1 MIGPGQELG
10 GYTIIKRIGHG
21 GIGEVYFAQHRRV
34 NRRAAVKVLLPELA
48 QKAAVMEAFF
58 KEARNT
64 SLIRHRGIVEILD
77 CDIVDGQPFVITEFL
92 EGESLGGYLA
102 RNGTLVNDLAFLLG
116 VMAGVAEEVEAAHV
130 AGIMHRDL
138 KPENIYLHLAS
149 PADPSVTVKV
159 LDFGIAKLSRE
170 DGGPSQTKTGLWLTQ
185 PTYMSPEQCR
195 GSGRTDPRSDIYSLG
210 CVFYEALC
218 GQPPFGSK
226 GIADMIVAHVSQP
239 PKPPVKVVPD
249 LSPKLSS
256 LILRMLAKKPEER
269 PQSMSQVVGT
279 LRDCAR
285 ALGIDF
291 EGQLQPIVP
300 VVRPTALLGAAL
312 AAAPAPKAV
321 VPVAAGAPPPT
332 FSDPVM
338 APEAFAAPLPPK
350 PLAADAPSAARA
362 APPAA
367 AERVVTAEMPAMSPL
382 HLRPV
387 EAGTA
392 PAEASVPRPPRAVP
406 KTLLAGVDHRQLIA
420 DATAAAAA
428 SSSPAASP
436 GTSAPS
442 PSSAEPPIQAFVGG
456 TLFLAPNP
464 NVPEGL
470 EPGQRPAGTAIRAV
484 VGGTK
489 IMERFE
495 GSSDHPAAEG
505 DDVGDDADAEGDAG
519 GDEPSPGDGRY
530 DRTIRVPSARAG
542 WFGRAIPA
550 LGEKPY
556 LLAVIGAGVVVL
568 VAVIGLLVPGGGK
581 ASRTGHGKARDD
593 VHESSGEQAAEPAAR
608 QPEIEP
614 PARPAVVVAPPA
626 ASAPTA
632 PQPPVPP
639 ALAMVQ
645 IDIQGL
651 APDTIV
657 LVDDHPVTLPAR
669 VPRGPELHRF
679 SLRPPSGSERTIEI
693 DGTRD
698 RVIELVMAP
707 ERKQAPPRPPVRAPA
722 HPHPPR
728 EIVRPAPAAA
738 AAKKAARVTSD
749 RKAITD
755 L

>member
-48 QKAAVMEAFF
+48 QKAAVLEAFF

-102 RNGTLVNDLAFLLG
+102 RNGTLENDLAFLLG
-116 VMAGVAEEVEAAHV
+116 VMAGVAEAVEAAHV

-249 LSPKLSS
+249 LPPKLSS

-269 PQSMSQVVGT
+269 PQSMSQVMGT

-312 AAAPAPKAV
+312 ASAPAPKPV
-321 VPVAAGAPPPT
+321 VAVAASAPPPAV
-332 FSDPVM
+332 SDRVVV
-338 APEAFAAPLPPK
+338 PETFAAPSPPK
-350 PLAADAPSAARA
+350 PLAADAPPAARA
-362 APPAA
+362 AQPAA
-367 AERVVTAEMPAMSPL
+367 ADRIVTAEMPAMSPL
-382 HLRPV
+382 RLRPV
-387 EAGTA
+387 EPGTPPVV
-392 PAEASVPRPPRAVP
+392 PAEASAPRPPRAVP

-428 SSSPAASP
+428 AASSSPAVTP
-436 GTSAPS
+436 GTPAPS

-464 NVPEGL
+464 NLPERI
-470 EPGQRPAGTAIRAV
+470 EPGQRPPGTAIRAV

-495 GSSDHPAAEG
+495 GPSDDPHAEG
-505 DDVGDDADAEGDAG
+505 DDAGDDAEGDAG
-519 GDEPSPGDGRY
+519 GGDSSPGDGRY
-530 DRTIRVPSARAG
+530 DRTIKVPSERAA
-542 WFGRAIPA
+542 WFGRAIHV
-550 LGEKPY
+550 LREKPY
-556 LLAVIGAGVVVL
+556 LLAVIGGGVVVL

-581 ASRTGHGKARDD
+581 GPRTGHVRPRDD
-593 VHESSGEQAAEPAAR
+593 VRESSGEPAAR
-608 QPEIEP
+608 QPPEVEP
-614 PARPAVVVAPPA
+614 AARPSAATASSPGPP
-626 ASAPTA
+626 PIT
-632 PQPPVPP
+632 PQPPVAP
-639 ALAMVQ
+639 AIAMVQ

-657 LVDDHPVTLPAR
+657 LVDDRPVTLPVR

-707 ERKQAPPRPPVRAPA
+707 ERKQAPPPQPA
-722 HPHPPR
+722 HFPARPHASREHPTPTLAPPAQ
-728 EIVRPAPAAA
+728 RP
-738 AAKKAARVTSD
+738 ARVTSD